1 MLQGGPSDISA
12 CNTSIQCSST
22 RRYSAEEAHVILP
35 GKFNTVKQWA
45 VRTGEG
51 RSLIL
56 KTSILKTKELSEKG
70 LPNNQFG

>member
-1 MLQGGPSDISA
+1 MIFRLAIPQSNVRVPGATVLKKPMLYFQEKLD
-12 CNTSIQCSST
+12 T
-22 RRYSAEEAHVILP
+22 L
-35 GKFNTVKQWA
+35 KQWA